1 MYMVVKDLEKII
13 KEVET
18 LGIDSTIRKLI
29 DSYPSFKKDLEDMK
43 TYAELAE
50 KSAESCDY
58 SDALS
63 YLSNV
68 ETLIGIIG
76 KEMRTVE
83 DMMRLITVGTIV
95 RSKLVDILKVKC
107 GCKIK

>member
-1 MYMVVKDLEKII
+1 MVVKNLEKII

-18 LGIDSTIRKLI
+18 LGIDGTIKKLI
-29 DSYPSFKKDLEDMK
+29 DSYPSFKRDFEDIK

-50 KSAESCDY
+50 KSALNCDY

-83 DMMRLITVGTIV
+83 DIMRLISVGTIV
-95 RSKLVDILKVKC
+95 RSKLVDTLKSNC